1 LGSLVGDTSIRVIQN
16 ANLIAFVSK
25 AFDFGFRF
33 DLERDTDA
41 EPVSAFARLS
51 EGNIDVTNDSRLD
64 EAALAS
70 SRLAP
75 TLVADLSRWSVTGL
89 VPVRVTPSANLA
101 TSQA

>member
-1 LGSLVGDTSIRVIQN
+1 MMSGISILSDAIADSRAFSAARSGEPGRYVRLGSLVGDTSIRVIQN

-51 EGNIDVTNDSRLD
+51 EGNIDVTNEL
-64 EAALAS
+64 
-70 SRLAP
+70 
-75 TLVADLSRWSVTGL
+75 
-89 VPVRVTPSANLA
+89 TP
-101 TSQA
+101 